1 MVEVDHMDERNCMI
15 CRNSYINSCNCLE
28 CGVSGKMIGRKGTIA
43 AEDARYCP
51 HFCESDGLVEM
62 LAEIS
67 AIMPKR

>member
-1 MVEVDHMDERNCMI
+1 
-15 CRNSYINSCNCLE
+15 
-28 CGVSGKMIGRKGTIA
+28 MIGRKGTIA

-67 AIMPKR
+67 AMMPKR